1 MSASNRSVGL
11 KVKRAGIKA
20 WEGKSEQCEEKENVP
35 YIGIFSSNMSRK
47 KCRELLTH
55 GGARVSVT
63 LRAVFVFVSE
73 HLCVWEGVCVCVR
86 IPWRQIHVLSMWS
99 KASAGPRFVW
109 VCVCWEASGP
119 RRLMTSVVAA
129 APDRIACA
137 ALSILPHHPPP
148 PSPTSTPP
156 QHPLLPGHRRLMHS
170 TSPQGPGGQTHM
182 CVCMRVCLFDGG
194 ATPSVQYHAP
204 LNGLVRWQW
213 AAALHPHAYT
223 LLSLPPQ

>member
-1 MSASNRSVGL
+1 
-11 KVKRAGIKA
+11 
-20 WEGKSEQCEEKENVP
+20 
-35 YIGIFSSNMSRK
+35 MSRK

>member
-86 IPWRQIHVLSMWS
+86 IP
-99 KASAGPRFVW
+99 
-109 VCVCWEASGP
+109 
-119 RRLMTSVVAA
+119 
-129 APDRIACA
+129 
-137 ALSILPHHPPP
+137 
-148 PSPTSTPP
+148 
-156 QHPLLPGHRRLMHS
+156 
-170 TSPQGPGGQTHM
+170 
-182 CVCMRVCLFDGG
+182 
-194 ATPSVQYHAP
+194 
-204 LNGLVRWQW
+204 
-213 AAALHPHAYT
+213 
-223 LLSLPPQ
+223 

>member
-73 HLCVWEGVCVCVR
+73 HLCVWEGVCVCVCED
-86 IPWRQIHVLSMWS
+86 PLKADTCFEHVVESL
-99 KASAGPRFVW
+99 
-109 VCVCWEASGP
+109 
-119 RRLMTSVVAA
+119 RRARVRVS
-129 APDRIACA
+129 
-137 ALSILPHHPPP
+137 
-148 PSPTSTPP
+148 
-156 QHPLLPGHRRLMHS
+156 
-170 TSPQGPGGQTHM
+170 
-182 CVCMRVCLFDGG
+182 VCMLRGER
-194 ATPSVQYHAP
+194 ATQVDDLRRGSS
-204 LNGLVRWQW
+204 
-213 AAALHPHAYT
+213 T
-223 LLSLPPQ
+223 